1 MKLDEMK
8 PVEWSSP
15 VEQKT
20 RPTSDPTQ
28 KMPPRDSQTESEVT
42 QNLEVEAIDIE
53 TFHGLTPEDLTPNAR
68 IAMMQLMEEIGQL
81 RQELSRNRK
90 RIAYL
95 SNLAD
100 HDELSTALNRRAFL
114 RELGHAQI
122 LAREY
127 GALNTLLFVTVRN
140 LKDINEIHGH
150 AIGDAVVEHVAETL
164 VHHTDKANVI
174 GRLGGAEFA
183 VVLVGSNVDKS
194 EEMAV
199 LVGKLLSNQPFIDGN
214 MRIPLEAD
222 VAVHAL
228 EVDEEADAALAGDDR
243 DHPTV

>member
-1 MKLDEMK
+1 MKVDEMK
-8 PVEWSSP
+8 PVKRSSP
-15 VEQKT
+15 VERKT
-20 RPTSDPTQ
+20 LPTSDPAE
-28 KMPPRDSQTESEVT
+28 KMSPRDSQTESEVT
-42 QNLEVEAIDIE
+42 QNPEVEAIDIE
-53 TFHGLTPEDLTPNAR
+53 PFHGLTPEDLTPNAR
-68 IAMMQLMEEIGQL
+68 IEMMQLMEEIGQL
-81 RQELSRNRK
+81 RQELSCNRK

-174 GRLGGAEFA
+174 GRLGGDAFA

-199 LVGKLLSNQPFIDGN
+199 LVRKLLSN
-214 MRIPLEAD
+214 
-222 VAVHAL
+222 
-228 EVDEEADAALAGDDR
+228 
-243 DHPTV
+243 

>member
-1 MKLDEMK
+1 MKMDEMK
-8 PVEWSSP
+8 SIERSSP
-15 VEQKT
+15 VERKT
-20 RPTSDPTQ
+20 RPTSDSARKSPH
-28 KMPPRDSQTESEVT
+28 RDSETDGDDAKTFAGNAV
-42 QNLEVEAIDIE
+42 DIE
-53 TFHGLTPEDLTPNAR
+53 SFHGLAPEDLTPNAR
-68 IAMMQLMEEIGQL
+68 IAMMQLIEEVGQL
-81 RQELSRNRK
+81 RQELGRNRE

-140 LKDINEIHGH
+140 LGEINESHGH

-164 VHHTDKANVI
+164 LHNTGKADVI

-183 VVLVGSNVDKS
+183 VVLVGRNV
-194 EEMAV
+194 EESREKAV
-199 LVGKLLSNQPFIDGN
+199 WLEKLLSNRPFVDGEGH
-214 MRIPLEAD
+214 IQLEAD

-228 EVDEEADAALAGDDR
+228 EADEDADTALKGDDR
-243 DHPTV
+243 DHPVV

>member
-1 MKLDEMK
+1 MKVDELK
-8 PVEWSSP
+8 PVERSSP
-15 VEQKT
+15 VERKT
-20 RPTSDPTQ
+20 RPTSDPAQ
-28 KMPPRDSQTESEVT
+28 KMPPRDSQTESEFT
-42 QNLEVEAIDIE
+42 QNPEVEAIDIE
-53 TFHGLTPEDLTPNAR
+53 SFHGLTPEDLTPNAQ

-127 GALNTLLFVTVRN
+127 GAPNTLLFVTVRN

-150 AIGDAVVEHVAETL
+150 AIGDAVVEHVAEKL
-164 VHHTDKANVI
+164 VHHSDKADVI

-194 EEMAV
+194 EERAV
-199 LVGKLLSNQPFIDGN
+199 WVEKLLSNQPFIDGD

-228 EVDEEADAALAGDDR
+228 EVDEEADAALAGDNR

>member
-1 MKLDEMK
+1 MKVDEMK
-8 PVEWSSP
+8 PVERSSP
-15 VEQKT
+15 VERKT
-20 RPTSDPTQ
+20 RPTSDPAQ
-28 KMPPRDSQTESEVT
+28 KMPPRNSQTESEVT
-42 QNLEVEAIDIE
+42 QSPEGEAIDIE
-53 TFHGLTPEDLTPNAR
+53 SFHGLTPEDLTPNAR

-150 AIGDAVVEHVAETL
+150 AAGDAVVEHVAETL
-164 VHHTDKANVI
+164 VHHTDKADVI

-194 EEMAV
+194 EEKAIWV
-199 LVGKLLSNQPFIDGN
+199 EKLLSNRPFIDGDVQ
-214 MRIPLEAD
+214 IALEAD

>member
-8 PVEWSSP
+8 PVERSSP
-15 VEQKT
+15 VERKT
-20 RPTSDPTQ
+20 RPASDPTQ
-28 KMPPRDSQTESEVT
+28 KMPPRDSQTESEIT
-42 QNLEVEAIDIE
+42 QNPEVEAIDIE
-53 TFHGLTPEDLTPNAR
+53 SFHGLTPEDLTPNAR

-95 SNLAD
+95 SNLSD

-150 AIGDAVVEHVAETL
+150 AIGDGVVEHVAETL

-199 LVGKLLSNQPFIDGN
+199 LVGKLLSNQPFIDGD
-214 MRIPLEAD
+214 MRIQLEAD

>member
-1 MKLDEMK
+1 MKVDEMK
-8 PVEWSSP
+8 PVERSSP
-15 VEQKT
+15 VERKT
-20 RPTSDPTQ
+20 RPTSDPAQ

-42 QNLEVEAIDIE
+42 QNPEGEAIDIE
-53 TFHGLTPEDLTPNAR
+53 SFHGLTPEDLTPNAR

-90 RIAYL
+90 SIAYL

-114 RELGHAQI
+114 HELRYAQI
-122 LAREY
+122 LARKY

-140 LKDINEIHGH
+140 LKDINEIYGH

-164 VHHTDKANVI
+164 VHHTNKADVI

-183 VVLVGSNVDKS
+183 VVLVASNVDKS
-194 EEMAV
+194 EERAV
-199 LVGKLLSNQPFIDGN
+199 WVEKLLSNQPFIDGD

-228 EVDEEADAALAGDDR
+228 EVDEEADATLAGDDR

>member
-1 MKLDEMK
+1 MKVDEMK
-8 PVEWSSP
+8 PVERSSP
-15 VEQKT
+15 VERKT
-20 RPTSDPTQ
+20 RPTSDPAQ

-42 QNLEVEAIDIE
+42 QNPEGEAIDIE
-53 TFHGLTPEDLTPNAR
+53 SFHGLTPEDLTPNAR

-90 RIAYL
+90 SIAYL

-100 HDELSTALNRRAFL
+100 HDELSTALNRCAFL
-114 RELGHAQI
+114 HELRHAQI
-122 LAREY
+122 LARKY
-127 GALNTLLFVTVRN
+127 GALNTLLFGTVRN
-140 LKDINEIHGH
+140 LKDINEIYGH

-164 VHHTDKANVI
+164 VHHTNKADVI

-183 VVLVGSNVDKS
+183 VVLVASNVDKS
-194 EEMAV
+194 EERAV
-199 LVGKLLSNQPFIDGN
+199 WVEKLLSNQPFIDGD

-228 EVDEEADAALAGDDR
+228 EVDEEADATLAGDDR

>member
-8 PVEWSSP
+8 PVERSSP
-15 VEQKT
+15 VERKT
-20 RPTSDPTQ
+20 RPASDPTQ
-28 KMPPRDSQTESEVT
+28 KMPPRDSQTESEIT
-42 QNLEVEAIDIE
+42 QNPEVEAIDIE
-53 TFHGLTPEDLTPNAR
+53 SFHGLTPKDLTPNAR

-95 SNLAD
+95 SNLSD

-150 AIGDAVVEHVAETL
+150 AIGDAVVEHVAEKL
-164 VHHTDKANVI
+164 VHHTDKADVI

-194 EEMAV
+194 EERAV
-199 LVGKLLSNQPFIDGN
+199 WVEKLLSNQPFIDGD